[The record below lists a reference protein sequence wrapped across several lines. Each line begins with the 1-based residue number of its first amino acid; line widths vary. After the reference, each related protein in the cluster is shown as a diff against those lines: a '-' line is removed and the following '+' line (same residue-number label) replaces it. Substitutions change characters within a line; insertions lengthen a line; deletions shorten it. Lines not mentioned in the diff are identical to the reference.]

1 LYKEI
6 DAISK
11 EKAIDEKYLST
22 FKKLG
27 KRSNNKEYKM
37 RENLLSRLNEAE

>member
-11 EKAIDEKYLST
+11 EKPIDEKYLST
-22 FKKLG
+22 FKKFR
-27 KRSNNKEYKM
+27 KKFINKEHKM
-37 RENLLSRLNEAE
+37 RENLLARLNE